1 VWVRDRCRDVA
12 TGPGVVGP
20 RGHIELRLRVGSPVL
35 PKRRNGTGV
44 IGPCLQTGRLPW
56 SWTPRSGAVPIAA
69 WGAGRVLGSCVQ
81 YGPPGWR
88 VVAVQPGLGASRVP
102 QRRRG
107 VGVGHCRAGN
117 HPPNGL
123 SWPSH
128 NGRASPHA
136 PRATRAHGRSRMWPR
151 GSTPL
156 TPRSQRRDSDVEL
169 TERAEPCLVA
179 RTYTLTHPSSSH
191 VPTAITNPRMGEA
204 LFGGPAHGAR
214 TNAISR
220 EEHLAWPPVWDG
232 AS

>member
-1 VWVRDRCRDVA
+1 VRQRVGPRDKAGLCPLCGFEIALARCRDVA

-107 VGVGHCRAGN
+107 RCRPLPCGEPSAKRTLVAE
-117 HPPNGL
+117 PQRARL
-123 SWPSH
+123 SACSQSD
-128 NGRASPHA
+128 ASAWAQPHVAARINTTHA
-136 PRATRAHGRSRMWPR
+136 P
-151 GSTPL
+151 L
-156 TPRSQRRDSDVEL
+156 TTS
-169 TERAEPCLVA
+169 
-179 RTYTLTHPSSSH
+179 
-191 VPTAITNPRMGEA
+191 
-204 LFGGPAHGAR
+204 
-214 TNAISR
+214 
-220 EEHLAWPPVWDG
+220 
-232 AS
+232 